1 MTDRRRVLIVG
12 ASVAGVRVAQALRT
26 RGFAGPIA
34 LVDADEQWPHDR
46 PGVSKDALADAADD
60 ALHLLTPDDLERL
73 DVSLHRGVAA
83 IGLDT
88 RGRTLGTTAGNFAYD
103 DLVLA
108 TGSAP
113 RRLPALE
120 GRDNVHY
127 LRTLRDAER
136 LRAGL
141 DAGGRVVVIG
151 GGFIG
156 GEVASAARRRG
167 LPVDMLE
174 GSDRLIA
181 RAVPP
186 PVSDDLARRHRA
198 HGVDLRLGALVAD
211 VDASPTR
218 VRAVVLA
225 TGETVPGEHFV
236 VGVGAGPDTGWLDGS
251 GVATG
256 NGIRCDGTLRVE
268 GVDVDGVWAV
278 GDAAEWLNPRYG
290 VRHRVEHWTTA
301 REQAAHVAA
310 SIAAGTAVPFAA
322 VPYVWSDQH
331 DVRLQHVGDPDLTD
345 VGVEVERS
353 DAGRVLYRYYREGAV
368 VGATG
373 FNAQVAIARVR
384 RDLLAPI

>member
-1 MTDRRRVLIVG
+1 MTDHRRVVIVG

-26 RGFAGPIA
+26 RGFTGSVA

-46 PGVSKDALADAADD
+46 PGVSKDALGGPAGD
-60 ALHLLTPDDLERL
+60 ALRLLTADDLERL
-73 DVSLHRGVAA
+73 DVTLHRGVAA
-83 IGLDT
+83 TGLDT
-88 RGRTLGTTAGNFAYD
+88 RRRALRTTAGDREYD

-108 TGSAP
+108 TGSSP

-174 GSDRLIA
+174 ASDRLIA

-186 PVSDDLARRHRA
+186 EVSEDLARRHRD
-198 HGVDLRLGALVAD
+198 HGVDLRVRALVAD
-211 VDASPTR
+211 VDASAAR

-225 TGETVPGEHFV
+225 TGETMPGDHFV
-236 VGVGAGPDTGWLDGS
+236 VGVGAGPDTAWLEDS
-251 GVATG
+251 GVPVG
-256 NGIRCDGTLRVE
+256 NGIRCDSSLRADGVE
-268 GVDVDGVWAV
+268 GVWAV
-278 GDAAEWLNPRYG
+278 GDAAEWHNPRYG
-290 VRHRVEHWTTA
+290 VRQRVEHWTTA

-310 SIAAGTAVPFAA
+310 SIVTGTATPFAA

-331 DVRLQHVGDPDLTD
+331 DVRLQHVGDPDLSGVD
-345 VGVEVERS
+345 VEVERW
-353 DAGRVLYRYYREGAV
+353 DAGRALYLYRRDGAV

-373 FNAQVAIARVR
+373 FNAQAPIARIR
-384 RDLLAPI
+384 RDLLASA

>member
-1 MTDRRRVLIVG
+1 MTADRSVLIVG

-26 RGFAGPIA
+26 RGFLGRIS
-34 LVDADEQWPHDR
+34 LIDADEQWPHDR
-46 PGVSKDALADAADD
+46 PGVSKDALATPTGY
-60 ALHLLTPDDLERL
+60 ALHLLTPEDLERL

-88 RGRTLGTTAGNFAYD
+88 RGRTLSTTVGDFGYD

-108 TGSAP
+108 TGSSP

-167 LPVDMLE
+167 LSVDMLE
-174 GSDRLIA
+174 ASDRLIA

-186 PVSDDLARRHRA
+186 PVSDDLARRHRD
-198 HGVDLRLGALVAD
+198 HGVSLRLGALVSD

-218 VRAVVLA
+218 VRAVVLS
-225 TGETVPGEHFV
+225 TGETVPGDEFV
-236 VGVGAGPDTGWLDGS
+236 VGVGAGPDTGWLAGS
-251 GVATG
+251 GVVTG
-256 NGIRCDGTLRVE
+256 NGIRCDSALRAD
-268 GVDVDGVWAV
+268 GVSGVWAV
-278 GDAAEWLNPRYG
+278 GDAAEWPNPRYG

-310 SIAAGTAVPFAA
+310 SIAAGTAASFAA

-345 VGVEVERS
+345 VEVEVERS
-353 DAGRVLYRYYREGAV
+353 DAGPVLYRYRRQGAV

-373 FNAQVAIARVR
+373 FNAQAAIARIR
-384 RDLLAPI
+384 RDLLATV